1 MSTPHPDDATPYR
14 DAIAELETILE
25 AIERDDV
32 DLDVLAEKV
41 ARAAELIQ
49 LCRAR
54 IERTELQVKSII
66 DALDEPRAET

>member
-1 MSTPHPDDATPYR
+1 MSAHPDDATPYR

-32 DLDVLAEKV
+32 DLDELAEKV
-41 ARAAELIQ
+41 ARAATLIQ

-66 DALDEPRAET
+66 DALDEPRAES